1 MAQEKNKPAKKP
13 STSSSAKP
21 TKATPAKKTPVKK
34 ATNAKPAPVKK
45 SVKKDTK
52 PQKTKEPT
60 LRNSTLKSEIVG
72 FILVFLSIFLLICI
86 TNKDSGMLGN
96 FVDVVMKF
104 LFGTTGQIVI
114 SVILLIIGICL
125 ITKLKIVT
133 QYRGNTFF
141 IIAVINFLIAVA
153 LFENA
158 NLNDFLFVNNT
169 LHKIVTHT
177 SAAGVIAQVLTNI
190 FVSLISIT
198 GTWLLIILTTIISF
212 IIIFRKSVSSAVS
225 TQAVKI
231 KDTIAVK
238 QEEHHIKKEER
249 KQENEAELFIL
260 GDKSKKNK
268 EAQTD
273 DAALFLMRKNYKEQV
288 ETQAHPKD
296 DLDELDVSLGIII
309 NDDIHEEEVV
319 ETEKAE
325 KKPFNDLFG
334 SFSKD
339 KEKEEHDEKSSI
351 LLDIDNL
358 DNDHISADN
367 NEFFLDFDPQKIVKE
382 DEKADQPKVEYD
394 FPTLNLLDHT
404 KVRANKA
411 GRQEVL
417 ANATHLEK
425 TLSDFSIAAKVTQI
439 SVGPTITRYELQLHP
454 GIRVSK
460 VVSLSDDIAMA
471 LAAQRVRIEAP
482 IPGKSAIG
490 IEVPNKE
497 VDIVRLS
504 EILSSSEFTSHPSP
518 LAIALGKKLAGDMLV
533 MDITK
538 MPHLLIAGATGSGKS
553 VCINAIIMSI
563 LYHSSPDDVKLILV
577 DPKMV
582 ELNVYNDV
590 PHLLIPVVTEPKNAS
605 GALNWAVREMTMRYE
620 CFSQNKVKDITG
632 YNKKMLSEGGEKYPH
647 IVLIIDELSD
657 LMMAAAQQ
665 VESSICRLA
674 QLARAAGIHLIL
686 ATQRPSVNVITGLI
700 KANIPSRISFAVS
713 SQTDSR
719 TILDMGGA
727 EKLLGRGDML
737 YYPMGMSKPI
747 RAQCAFV
754 SEEEVEKVVEFVKD
768 KSVADYDEDVIEEI
782 AEFKD
787 GKNEKEKAESSDFE
801 DELVIKAMELA
812 FEKGQIS
819 TSTVQRR
826 LRLGYARAGRI
837 IDEMEERGYIS
848 PADGSKPRTVLIGSE
863 EFYRRCR
870 Q

>member
-1 MAQEKNKPAKKP
+1 MAQEKDKQAKKP
-13 STSSSAKP
+13 STNSSTKT
-21 TKATPAKKTPVKK
+21 TKATPPKKKPVKAK
-34 ATNAKPAPVKK
+34 ATPKKK
-45 SVKKDTK
+45 SVSTEVKPKK
-52 PQKTKEPT
+52 KEVKEKAI
-60 LRNSTLKSEIVG
+60 RNTTLKSEIVG

-86 TNKDSGMLGN
+86 TNSDSGMLGN

-104 LFGTTGQIVI
+104 LFGTTGQVVI
-114 SVILLIIGICL
+114 SVILLFIGICL
-125 ITKLKIVT
+125 IAKLKIVT

-141 IIAVINFLIAVA
+141 VIAVVNFLIAVA
-153 LFENA
+153 LFENT
-158 NLNDFLFVNNT
+158 NLNDFLFVNDT
-169 LHKIVTHT
+169 LHKIVTQT
-177 SAAGVIAQVLTNI
+177 SSAGVIAQIVANML
-190 FVSLISIT
+190 VSLISIT
-198 GTWLLIILTTIISF
+198 GTWLLIILATIISF
-212 IIIFRKSVSSAVS
+212 IVIFRKSVSSAVS

-238 QEEHHIKKEER
+238 QEEHHIKKEEKAQER
-249 KQENEAELFIL
+249 KAELFIL
-260 GDKSKKNK
+260 GDKSKKK
-268 EAQTD
+268 EPQTD
-273 DAALFLMRKNYKEQV
+273 DATLFLMRKNYKEQV

-296 DLDELDVSLGIII
+296 DLDELDEALGIII
-309 NDDIHEEEVV
+309 NNELQDEEVV
-319 ETEKAE
+319 EVEKNE
-325 KKPFNDLFG
+325 KNKTNSIFD
-334 SFSKD
+334 SIKFSKD
-339 KEKEEHDEKSSI
+339 TKKEHHEEKSSI
-351 LLDIDNL
+351 LIDIDNL
-358 DNDHISADN
+358 DNDHVSADN

-394 FPTLNLLDHT
+394 YPTLNLLDHT

-417 ANATHLEK
+417 ANAAHLEK

-504 EILSSSEFTSHPSP
+504 EILSSSEFTLHPSP
-518 LAIALGKKLAGDMLV
+518 LASALGKKLAGDMLV

-563 LYHSSPDDVKLILV
+563 LYHSSPNDVKLILV

-754 SEEEVEKVVEFVKD
+754 SEEEVEKVVDFVKD

-848 PADGSKPRTVLIGSE
+848 APDGSKPRTVLIGSE

-870 Q
+870 